1 MSGVITNN
9 LYMLYEDRNSLSKL
23 AQDINRAIVSLQEEV
38 WAVDAYRQRAEAS
51 SDPEL
56 KEILLHHAKEE
67 KEHAAMLIEWLRRVD
82 PEFDHEVKDNIMKQ
96 WKIVTPH

>member
-38 WAVDAYRQRAEAS
+38 
-51 SDPEL
+51 
-56 KEILLHHAKEE
+56 
-67 KEHAAMLIEWLRRVD
+67 
-82 PEFDHEVKDNIMKQ
+82 
-96 WKIVTPH
+96 